1 MREYILITGSAG
13 FIGFHLASKLAS
25 KNCNVINIDNL
36 NNYYDVGY
44 KKERLKKLKIIFKNK
59 KKKFIFKKIDVSKK
73 KELFNIFKNYNINKV
88 VHLAAQAGV
97 RYSFENPR
105 VYADSNLM
113 GFFNILEACRL
124 FKVKNLI
131 FASSSSVYGSSNIF
145 PFKENDI
152 KNNPLQFYSATKLS
166 NELMAYSYSK
176 LYGIKTIGLR
186 FFTVYGP
193 WGRPDMAYFSFAE
206 KIKNGKTIEIF
217 NHGNH
222 YRDFTY
228 IDDIISGIL
237 LTIFK
242 KSKKNYQVFNLGYG
256 KPIKIMNLVRNLEKN
271 LKKKTKLKFLD
282 KQKGDMYK
290 TYASIKNFKKLYGY
304 KPKIKLEEGIKKFS
318 NWYLNFING

>member
-242 KSKKNYQVFNLGYG
+242 KSKK
-256 KPIKIMNLVRNLEKN
+256 II
-271 LKKKTKLKFLD
+271 KFL
-282 KQKGDMYK
+282 
-290 TYASIKNFKKLYGY
+290 I
-304 KPKIKLEEGIKKFS
+304 
-318 NWYLNFING
+318 

>member
-1 MREYILITGSAG
+1 M
-13 FIGFHLASKLAS
+13 
-25 KNCNVINIDNL
+25 
-36 NNYYDVGY
+36 
-44 KKERLKKLKIIFKNK
+44 
-59 KKKFIFKKIDVSKK
+59 
-73 KELFNIFKNYNINKV
+73 
-88 VHLAAQAGV
+88 

>member
-304 KPKIKLEEGIKKFS
+304 KPKIKLEEGVKKFS